1 MALEKLAGDDPAM
14 RRRRL
19 RYRAWHRGMR
29 EMDLILGPFV
39 DAHAEA
45 MPDEELQRL
54 ERLMAEEDTD
64 LLSWVMGQAEPPAGI
79 DRDMLERLIAFRATN
94 SPPR

>member
-39 DAHAEA
+39 DALAES
-45 MPDEELQRL
+45 MPYE
-54 ERLMAEEDTD
+54 
-64 LLSWVMGQAEPPAGI
+64 
-79 DRDMLERLIAFRATN
+79 
-94 SPPR
+94 